1 MDDMALGMRDM
12 FGRSTRHLQMIAEN
26 LANSSTPGYRA
37 GSVMTEP
44 VSPFDRILN
53 RHVTAE
59 TERDATDL
67 TPGAVRMT
75 DRPLDFSING
85 DGFFVVRSDKG
96 EYLTRNGSFEQGADG
111 VLRTAAGHAVV
122 DANGDVMSIPD
133 GVRQDQI
140 QVGEDGVLRAGDRRL
155 GTFRLD
161 RVASERDLERVG
173 TALFTAPEA
182 RREPAE
188 SSRILGRTLETSN
201 TVVFQEL
208 SNMML
213 LSRTVEAL
221 QRAQSN
227 QDQSQRKMMDVLAS

>member
-133 GVRQDQI
+133 GVRQD
-140 QVGEDGVLRAGDRRL
+140 
-155 GTFRLD
+155 
-161 RVASERDLERVG
+161 
-173 TALFTAPEA
+173 
-182 RREPAE
+182 
-188 SSRILGRTLETSN
+188 
-201 TVVFQEL
+201 
-208 SNMML
+208 
-213 LSRTVEAL
+213 
-221 QRAQSN
+221 
-227 QDQSQRKMMDVLAS
+227 